1 MALTEH
7 HFVLAYASH
16 IRAIRILDDKL
27 VYEETLEL
35 QPGERILGLVT
46 DRPAG
51 TYWLFSDRTIFE
63 LSVVDE
69 DRDIWLVHLA
79 RQAYDTALQHAK
91 VKRSCRCVSIG

>member
-27 VYEETLEL
+27 VYEEALDL

-46 DRPAG
+46 DRAAG

-79 RQAYDTALQHAK
+79 RQAYDTALQSAK
-91 VKRSCRCVSIG
+91 VKYPLM